1 MRWIEGW
8 YNQRRLHSS
17 IDDNS
22 PVEFEAMFNRHGDGI
37 AA

>member
-17 IDDNS
+17 IDYHS
-22 PVEFEAMFNRHGDGI
+22 PVDHEAKFNRHGDGI